1 MKMIIILTNKDDVT
15 VDFVVRELKRK
26 KIDYYR
32 LNTEDIPKKVA
43 VDFSITKDKF
53 LLLDRVKNITINLN
67 NVSAVY
73 YRRAQVSTLAYMNKV
88 NMQEKKYLRG
98 ELAYLIEG
106 IYKFLNNR
114 YWLNNVYR
122 IREAENKIYQLQ
134 VAREVGF
141 EIPDSAISNNFQTV
155 NNIGDTYRC
164 DCIIKPIKSGNID
177 PISSDKIIFTSK
189 LEDDFLK
196 EKDRI
201 EEFPI
206 YIQKNIHKKY
216 DLRCIVIGEKV
227 YCARIDSQLYEDSKI
242 DWRKEKG
249 VLPHAIHELPESI
262 KRKCIAMTQKLKL
275 QYSAIDLI
283 LDKYGNYIFLE
294 CNPNGQWAWL
304 EIRLG
309 FPISTDIVKML
320 YNEGK

>member
-1 MKMIIILTNKDDVT
+1 MIIILTNKDDVT
-15 VDFVVRELKRK
+15 VDFVVRELQRK
-26 KIDYYR
+26 GIEYYR
-32 LNTEDIPKKVA
+32 LNTEDTPKNVA
-43 VDFSITKDKF
+43 VDFSITENKF
-53 LLLDRVKNITINLN
+53 LLLDRVKNIIIDLN
-67 NVSAVY
+67 TVSAVY
-73 YRRAQVSTLAYMNKV
+73 YRRAQISNLTYMNKV

-106 IYKFLNNR
+106 IYKFLDNR

-134 VAREVGF
+134 IAQEIGF
-141 EIPDSAISNNFQTV
+141 DIPDSALSNNFRTV
-155 NNIGDTYRC
+155 NNIGDKYRG

-189 LEDDFLK
+189 LEENFLK

-206 YIQKNIHKKY
+206 YIQRNIHKKC

-227 YCARIDSQLYEDSKI
+227 YCAEIDSQLYEDSKI

-249 VLPHAIHELPESI
+249 VLPHTIHELPDNI
-262 KRKCIAMTQKLKL
+262 KRKCIAMTQRLKL

-283 LDKYGNYIFLE
+283 LDEYGDYIFLE

-309 FPISTDIVKML
+309 FPISTDIVRML
-320 YNEGK
+320 CNEGK

>member
-1 MKMIIILTNKDDVT
+1 MIIILTNKDDVT
-15 VDFVVRELKRK
+15 VDFVVRELQRK
-26 KIDYYR
+26 GIEYYR
-32 LNTEDIPKKVA
+32 LNTEDIPKNVA
-43 VDFSITKDKF
+43 VDFSITENKF
-53 LLLDRVKNITINLN
+53 LLLDRVKNIIIDLN
-67 NVSAVY
+67 TVSAVY
-73 YRRAQVSTLAYMNKV
+73 YRRAQISNLTYMNKV

-106 IYKFLNNR
+106 IYKFLDNR

-134 VAREVGF
+134 IAQEIGF
-141 EIPDSAISNNFQTV
+141 DIPDSALSNNFRTV
-155 NNIGDTYRC
+155 NNIGDKYRG

-189 LEDDFLK
+189 LEENFLK

-206 YIQKNIHKKY
+206 YIQRNIHKKC

-227 YCARIDSQLYEDSKI
+227 YCAEIDSQLYEDSKI

-249 VLPHAIHELPESI
+249 VLPHTIHELPDNI
-262 KRKCIAMTQKLKL
+262 KRKCIAMTQRLKL

-283 LDKYGNYIFLE
+283 LDEYGDYIFLE

-309 FPISTDIVKML
+309 FPISTDIVRML
-320 YNEGK
+320 CNEGK